1 MLATQGNTYRL
12 VRAVILHCDTERHIS
27 IRAYNTERQVSIRD
41 EPCQR
46 EWQLDEA
53 ARAPTKRFAPQIAPL
68 TRRLK
73 HQAEA

>member
-53 ARAPTKRFAPQIAPL
+53 ARAPY
-68 TRRLK
+68 
-73 HQAEA
+73 EALRTPNRPVDAAT